1 MLRDVLSRVFPER
14 QGLIAPDVVNRWL
27 LTTCLSIA
35 GSVLFTVAKM
45 VLGLMSASSFLF
57 ANGLYNLGVAASKAL
72 CLRGYLKGH
81 DAEQRLGAE
90 ARLATERTAYRIVGV
105 VAAVAGAVYTAHGV
119 GMAFF
124 DVGINVSY
132 GQVEGISIA
141 TLAFTEIGLAIG
153 GLVSVKAKGEPALS
167 ALKLTNM
174 ANSLVAMSLAQAA
187 LLSFSASDAPSIANG
202 LGALF
207 FGAGATAVGV
217 FMVVH
222 APKAGTVRLAR
233 AKRKA
238 KGPKSASAAA
248 DVSRTS
254 S

>member
-1 MLRDVLSRVFPER
+1 MLRDVLPRVFPER

-45 VLGLMSASSFLF
+45 ALGLMSASSFLF

-72 CLRGYLKGH
+72 CLRGYLQGH
-81 DAEQRLGAE
+81 EIGQAGGEEERLRVERGMYRTVGIIVAVFGALY
-90 ARLATERTAYRIVGV
+90 A
-105 VAAVAGAVYTAHGV
+105 AHGAGMVFFGV
-119 GMAFF
+119 GA
-124 DVGINVSY
+124 GVSY

-153 GLVSVKAKGEPALS
+153 GLFSVKAKGEPALA

-187 LLSFSASDAPSIANG
+187 LLSFSASDAPSVANG

-207 FGAGATAVGV
+207 FGAGAAVAGA
-217 FMVVH
+217 FMVAH
-222 APKAGTVRLAR
+222 APKAGDIRTI
-233 AKRKA
+233 
-238 KGPKSASAAA
+238 PK
-248 DVSRTS
+248 
-254 S
+254 